1 MQVPVKLEDWSLEV
15 VRDLIKNGVSEN
27 QDFDF
32 KSARVLLPGEGI
44 ATLSKA
50 TCAFANGRGGF
61 IVIGVTDGP
70 KRTIEPAD
78 VDTELAKR
86 FNDKIKVYPRPNFPA
101 PLVIPAKNSKAVVVV
116 HIPASTDGPHASM
129 VDGRPEFFVRT
140 HSGAEPMNWVN
151 IRDAMVRADERRR
164 QADILL
170 NQFHQHYQTAYHHR
184 YSYLEKDDF
193 PHAETFDL
201 TLTHLAVADLHPWL
215 SKDVQAMRAVSDL
228 ISRMNALNGMIQAMI
243 ADVTARPTR
252 LVAWRSKL
260 SGSMLTVR
268 DQLIHADV
276 GIRRAMGMAEM
287 SHQQLYPQ
295 F

>member
-1 MQVPVKLEDWSLEV
+1 MQVPSKLEDWSLEV
-15 VRDLIKNGVSEN
+15 VQDLIKNGVSEN

-32 KSARVLLPGEGI
+32 KSARVLLPGEGV

-70 KRTIEPAD
+70 KRSIEGVV

-101 PLVIPAKNSKAVVVV
+101 PLVIPAKDGKAVVVV
-116 HIPASTDGPHASM
+116 HVPSSSDGPHASM

-140 HSGAEPMNWVN
+140 HSGAEPMNWVG

-170 NQFHQHYQTAYHHR
+170 NQFRQHYLTAYHHR
-184 YSYLEKDDF
+184 HGYLEKDDF

-201 TLTHLAVADLHPWL
+201 TLTHLAIADLHPWL
-215 SKDVQAMRAVSDL
+215 AKDTHAMQSVSDL
-228 ISRMNALNGMIQAMI
+228 VSRMNAMNGMISAMI
-243 ADVTARPTR
+243 ADVAVRPTR
-252 LVAWRSKL
+252 LPAWRSKL
-260 SGSMLTVR
+260 SASMLTVR
-268 DQLIHADV
+268 DQLIHAEIGV
-276 GIRRAMGMAEM
+276 RRAMGMPEAN
-287 SHQQLYPQ
+287 HQQVYPQ